1 MLLRLCACDS
11 IARTSLSLLKTSST
25 VQSLMFRGAT
35 DRRDSHQ
42 NLTAAEVTFSAP
54 IRVPAHLAR
63 CESFRTKR
71 EKA

>member
-1 MLLRLCACDS
+1 
-11 IARTSLSLLKTSST
+11 
-25 VQSLMFRGAT
+25 LMFRGAT